1 MDGVAPRRRGALPG
15 GPYHTILTR
24 QAHVGGRAHTL
35 EDIAH
40 VVYRP
45 IHLLAALLPSA
56 LLPATQSFMS
66 TDSSAPRVLG

>member
-1 MDGVAPRRRGALPG
+1 MDGVAPRRRGALP
-15 GPYHTILTR
+15 PVHITQSSHDRLMLAAERTL
-24 QAHVGGRAHTL
+24 GRTS
-35 EDIAH
+35 H